1 MKSTVLDTDTYVS
14 TVAPLAHNPDV
25 QNAIATRVTNAL
37 VVDNTGEQALVQ
49 QVINRLPD
57 KAKFVGPKI
66 NDALASVVHDATLK
80 LVQSDQFATLWKE
93 ANRRAQSQIVA
104 LLEGKKIRNAETNN
118 GEVVLDIGAIAQ
130 KVNSGLEQ
138 HGITAFSDKAN
149 SASDKQIV
157 LIKSIWLKRGQ
168 NATNLLQELAVVLPI
183 LTLLCFGFAIGLS
196 PNRRRTILRGA
207 LGLALGMALLLIA
220 FNGGRHFYLNVL
232 PSTVNV
238 NAAGALY
245 DQLLGT
251 LRLALRT
258 GFVFA
263 LVAALAAW
271 LAGPAKPATRVRDG
285 VLHLVRGAGPAG
297 GEASSFGLYVSRHK
311 NGLRVLV
318 LGIGLVVLVAMSA
331 PTPLVVIVIAVLV
344 LVGLLLIEFLGR
356 RAIPAPGTHP
366 R

>member
-1 MKSTVLDTDTYVS
+1 
-14 TVAPLAHNPDV
+14 
-25 QNAIATRVTNAL
+25 
-37 VVDNTGEQALVQ
+37 
-49 QVINRLPD
+49 
-57 KAKFVGPKI
+57 
-66 NDALASVVHDATLK
+66 VHDATLK

-168 NATNLLQELAVVLPI
+168 NATNLLQKLAVVLPI

-285 VLHLVRGAGPAG
+285 VLHLVRGAGPPG

-344 LVGLLLIEFLGR
+344 LVGILLIEFFGR
-356 RAIPAPGTHP
+356 RATPSPGTNT
-366 R
+366 